1 MIHIRWYHGP
11 LSRHAA
17 EGLLLACGD
26 DGTYLLRDSSS
37 DPNGFSLSVKY
48 VLILYW
54 CVCVCVCVCICV
66 CVFVFVCRFLY
77 LCVSVCICV
86 SVFVFV
92 CMCV

>member
-37 DPNGFSLSVKY
+37 DPNGFSLSVRY
-48 VLILYW
+48 IL
-54 CVCVCVCVCICV
+54 
-66 CVFVFVCRFLY
+66 VFT
-77 LCVSVCICV
+77 S
-86 SVFVFV
+86 
-92 CMCV
+92 MCVVELVINNVGVYTMFTLVLSC

>member
-37 DPNGFSLSVKY
+37 DPNGFSLSVK
-48 VLILYW
+48 
-54 CVCVCVCVCICV
+54 CVIIVHAS
-66 CVFVFVCRFLY
+66 
-77 LCVSVCICV
+77 VSVYVYACMRKCV
-86 SVFVFV
+86 W
-92 CMCV
+92 

>member
-37 DPNGFSLSVKY
+37 DPNGFSLSVK
-48 VLILYW
+48 
-54 CVCVCVCVCICV
+54 CVVIVHASVCLCICMYACVNV
-66 CVFVFVCRFLY
+66 CG
-77 LCVSVCICV
+77 STK
-86 SVFVFV
+86 
-92 CMCV
+92 